1 MSRRERIERTIELF
15 RDSCTPVLPHSQDDI
30 ITELRALWAVVDA
43 ARAWDENA
51 DNLSHDVI
59 ERVLTDALDAYHRE
73 DLQMQVAQYL
83 DLRGWLWNHTAN
95 ERKTT
100 IRAGGRLKKKG
111 VKPGVPDVMIY
122 ESWCGEW
129 PDDDDFSGPP
139 RGFGVAIELKV
150 GRNKP
155 TEAQNGWLDALAAR
169 GWSTHVCRSLDGVIE
184 ACKVIG

>member
-1 MSRRERIERTIELF
+1 
-15 RDSCTPVLPHSQDDI
+15 
-30 ITELRALWAVVDA
+30 
-43 ARAWDENA
+43 
-51 DNLSHDVI
+51 
-59 ERVLTDALDAYHRE
+59 
-73 DLQMQVAQYL
+73 MQVAQYL

-100 IRAGGRLKKKG
+100 IRAGARLKKKG

-122 ESWCGEW
+122 EPWKQVRGRE
-129 PDDDDFSGPP
+129 PTVFEFS
-139 RGFGVAIELKV
+139 GFGVAIELKV